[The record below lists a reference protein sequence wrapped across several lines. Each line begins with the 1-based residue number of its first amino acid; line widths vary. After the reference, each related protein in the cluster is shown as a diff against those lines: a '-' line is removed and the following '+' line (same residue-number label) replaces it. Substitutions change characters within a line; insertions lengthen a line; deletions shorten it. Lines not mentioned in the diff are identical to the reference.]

1 MSDPNQTLQYT
12 YKFIF
17 PDGATRVFEVRLN
30 AHDLALI
37 HEPRAT
43 YPAWAKLANHKC
55 QDCPL
60 SEAEH
65 PYCPT
70 AAGLVDLIDFCGD
83 LQSIQEVTVVVEV
96 PQRTY
101 SKATS
106 LQVGISALAGIHMAS
121 GGCPILAKLRPMVRF
136 HLPFADLDETAY
148 RVFSTYFLAQFFLA
162 RQGHTP
168 DWDMVKLAETYR
180 NIAKVNSAFCERL
193 ISTVKED
200 SALNAITNLATFGTF
215 IEMCINEDQIR
226 SLQAFFT
233 AYLEDPQLPVV

>member
-1 MSDPNQTLQYT
+1 
-12 YKFIF
+12 
-17 PDGATRVFEVRLN
+17 
-30 AHDLALI
+30 
-37 HEPRAT
+37 
-43 YPAWAKLANHKC
+43 
-55 QDCPL
+55 
-60 SEAEH
+60 
-65 PYCPT
+65 
-70 AAGLVDLIDFCGD
+70 
-83 LQSIQEVTVVVEV
+83 
-96 PQRTY
+96 
-101 SKATS
+101 
-106 LQVGISALAGIHMAS
+106 MAS